1 MEALLTAASMLT
13 LEATG
18 YIVLGTLLGVVIGAV
33 PGFTGGMLIALS
45 IPLTFQ
51 MGPANAL
58 ALLVAMYMGSVSG
71 GLVSAILLRLPGT
84 PASVVTTFDGYPLAR
99 SGKVGRALG
108 VAASASLVGGVVSW
122 VVLAALAYPL
132 SRLAVNFTPW
142 HYFGL
147 VVVALAL
154 ITTVS
159 AGSQLKGL
167 LAAIAGMLLALPGDD
182 PSVGAPRLTF
192 GFGSLENG
200 FALLPVFL
208 GIFAV
213 SQLIG
218 AAVAHAPRTEV
229 IDPKLHGVWL
239 RWPDYRTHGRNLARS
254 SLLGTLIGLLP
265 GVGAN
270 IGSIVAYGAARRAS
284 REPER
289 FGEGSEEG
297 IVASEA
303 ANNAT
308 VGGALIPLVALG
320 IPGSAIDAILIGALI
335 LHGVT
340 PGPLLFQN
348 NPDIFYSILVSCLLS
363 AIMIYFAVIMLARP
377 MLVLVRVPSAYL
389 LPAIFVFCILGAYGS
404 SGRFYD
410 VWVMLGFGVLGFVME
425 RARVPLAPFAI
436 GYVLAPLAETNL
448 RTGLMISGGS
458 FAPLWSSP
466 VNLAMMAVALLI
478 FLAPFA
484 PRLRA
489 AAEVRSRKGTPAGA
503 VFSRWRPEPDK
514 VGGDS

>member
-1 MEALLTAASMLT
+1 MEVLLTAAASLT
-13 LEATG
+13 PVALG
-18 YIVLGTLLGVVIGAV
+18 YILLGTLLGVVIGAV
-33 PGFTGGMLIALS
+33 PGFTGGMLIALC

-51 MGPANAL
+51 MGPSNAL

-84 PASVVTTFDGYPLAR
+84 PASVVTTFDGYPMAR

-108 VAASASLVGGVVSW
+108 LAASASLVGGLVSW
-122 VVLAALAYPL
+122 LVLVALSYPL

-142 HYFGL
+142 DYFGL
-147 VVVALAL
+147 VLIALAL

-159 AGSQLKGL
+159 SGSQLKGMV
-167 LAAIAGMLLALPGDD
+167 AAVAGMLLALPGDD
-182 PSVGAPRLTF
+182 PSVGMPRLTF
-192 GFGSLENG
+192 GIDALENG

-213 SQLIG
+213 SQVIS
-218 AAVAHAPRTEV
+218 AAVARAGPPEV
-229 IDPKLHGVWL
+229 LNPSLKGVWL
-239 RWPDYRTHGRNLARS
+239 RGSDYRRHGRNLARS
-254 SLLGTLIGLLP
+254 SLLGTGIGLLP

-270 IGSIVAYGAARRAS
+270 IGSIVAYAAAKRAS
-284 REPER
+284 RQPER
-289 FGEGSEEG
+289 FGSGSEEG
-297 IVASEA
+297 IVASES

-308 VGGALIPLVALG
+308 VGGALIPLISLG

-348 NPDIFYSILVSCLLS
+348 NPDIVYAILLSCLLS
-363 AIMIYFAVIMLARP
+363 GVMIYFAILALAKP
-377 MLVLVRVPSAYL
+377 MTWIVRVPPAYL
-389 LPAIFVFCILGAYGS
+389 LPVVFVFCIVGAYGS

-410 VWVMLGFGVLGFVME
+410 VWVMLAFGVLGCLME

-448 RTGLMISGGS
+448 RTGLMISSGS
-458 FAPLWSSP
+458 FAPLWTEPFPLVLLASSI
-466 VNLAMMAVALLI
+466 VVLC
-478 FLAPFA
+478 APFYR
-484 PRLRA
+484 PWRA
-489 AAEVRSRKGTPAGA
+489 RFRVKPPAREDGAGA
-503 VFSRWRPEPDK
+503 RADRPSAGARP
-514 VGGDS
+514 GRT